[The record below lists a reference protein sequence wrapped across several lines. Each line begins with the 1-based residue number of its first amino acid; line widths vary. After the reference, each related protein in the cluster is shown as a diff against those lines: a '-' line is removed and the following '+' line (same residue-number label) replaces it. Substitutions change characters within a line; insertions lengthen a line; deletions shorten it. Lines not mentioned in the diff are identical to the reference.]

1 MLRAR
6 TREQLCCTLWLQSCS
21 KVMTRYKIIMITPLL
36 LQQWCLVHRYLSF
49 LLWISTLWLLLV
61 QVGKLAQEM
70 KEVKSAANLS
80 LDRIHSSL
88 NELERGVELVNREIE
103 VTSSLINNSEP
114 KYDRHFLDLMVP
126 FAENTKT
133 EIANLN
139 SLANSALG
147 KLKDL
152 AAYFGETMKEE
163 RQTDLFKTMREFL
176 FMFNCVSTEIKSRK
190 KRSEEVAKLKYH
202 QTCRLDVLAPAIM
215 C

>member
-1 MLRAR
+1 
-6 TREQLCCTLWLQSCS
+6 
-21 KVMTRYKIIMITPLL
+21 MITPLL

>member
-1 MLRAR
+1 
-6 TREQLCCTLWLQSCS
+6 
-21 KVMTRYKIIMITPLL
+21 
-36 LQQWCLVHRYLSF
+36 
-49 LLWISTLWLLLV
+49 V

-114 KYDRHFLDLMVP
+114 KYDSHFLDLMVP

-190 KRSEEVAKLKYH
+190 KRSEEVAKLKCQ